1 MANEKDMNGK
11 YITSLN
17 DWSYQEKLANEFISV
32 VYKLFYDKSIELVI
46 FRNQLIDRSSSV
58 ILYRHSYAENI
69 IDKPLRMKDSLKLA
83 KAILRSEIGPARIDI
98 GRLNKEWIDE
108 RNNFVDE
115 EDFVNYKLKGF
126 KRKTNR
132 PCEPRDVI
140 LYGFGRIGRLL
151 VRQLIVQGNGTQLRV
166 RAIVTRGNDDVQI
179 IKRASL
185 FRHDSVHGP
194 FRGVAIENLD
204 DKTIYING
212 HKVLMLAASNPEEI
226 DYTEYGI
233 KNAILIDN
241 TGVFRDREGL
251 SRHLK
256 AKGVDKVLLTAPGKG
271 DIPNIVF
278 GVNEETVKVDEE
290 RIFSAASCTT
300 NAATPILHIIENT
313 FGIEKGHLETVH
325 SYTNDQNL
333 LDNYHNKYRRGR
345 SAPINLVITETGA
358 ASAVA
363 KAIPALE
370 GKLTGNAIRVPTP
383 NVSLVIMSL
392 TLKKETSVEEINTV
406 MRKASLEGHL
416 VQQIK
421 YSTSNDAVS
430 SDFIGEPATSIFDS
444 PATNISQDKKSVV
457 LYVWYDNEFGYAIQV
472 IRVAKMIAKVLR
484 PTYY

>member
-1 MANEKDMNGK
+1 MVPKKDMNGS
-11 YITSLN
+11 YELSLN

-32 VYKLFYDKSIELVI
+32 VYKLFYDKSIELVL
-46 FRNQLIDRSSSV
+46 FRDQLIDRSASV

-69 IDKPLRMKDSLKLA
+69 IDKPLRIKDSLKLS
-83 KAILRSEIGPARIDI
+83 KAILRANLGPSTIDI
-98 GRLNKEWIDE
+98 GRLNQEWTE
-108 RNNFVDE
+108 EQANFVDE
-115 EDFVNYKLKGF
+115 EDFIDFKLKHLVAKKNTGC
-126 KRKTNR
+126 K
-132 PCEPRDVI
+132 PRDVI

-151 VRQLIVQGNGTQLRV
+151 ARQLIIQGNGKQLRV
-166 RAIVTRGNDDVQI
+166 RAIVTRGNDDLHIV
-179 IKRASL
+179 KRASL

-212 HKVLMLAASNPEEI
+212 HKVLVLAANDPEDI

-233 KNAILIDN
+233 KDAILIDN

-251 SRHLK
+251 SRHLN
-256 AKGVDKVLLTAPGKG
+256 AKGIDKVLLTAPGKG

-278 GVNEETVKVDEE
+278 GVNEKSIDVDSEKV
-290 RIFSAASCTT
+290 FSAASCTT
-300 NAATPILHIIENT
+300 NAATPILHLIET
-313 FGIEKGHLETVH
+313 ELGIEKGHLETVH

-333 LDNYHNKYRRGR
+333 LDNYHSKYRRGR
-345 SAPINLVITETGA
+345 SAPMNLVITETGA

-363 KAIPALE
+363 KAIPSLK

-392 TLKKETSVEEINTV
+392 TLKRETSVEEINEL
-406 MRKASLEGHL
+406 MLKASLEGEL

-430 SDFIGEPATSIFDS
+430 SDFIGESATAIFDS
-444 PATNISQDKKSVV
+444 PATLISSDKKNVV
-457 LYVWYDNEFGYAIQV
+457 VYVWYDNEFGYTLQV
-472 IRVAKMIAKVLR
+472 IRVAKMIAGVLH

>member
-1 MANEKDMNGK
+1 MTPKKDMNGNFES
-11 YITSLN
+11 SLN

-32 VYKLFYDKSIELVI
+32 VYKLFYDKSIELAL
-46 FRNQLIDRSSSV
+46 FRDQLIDRSASV

-69 IDKPLRMKDSLKLA
+69 IDRPLHIKDSLKLA
-83 KAILRSEIGPARIDI
+83 KAILHSDIGMSRIDI
-98 GRLNKEWIDE
+98 GRLNREWLEERKNYLDE
-108 RNNFVDE
+108 D
-115 EDFVNYKLKGF
+115 DFINVKLKHLKAPYLKPF
-126 KRKTNR
+126 Q
-132 PCEPRDVI
+132 PRDVI

-151 VRQLIVQGNGTQLRV
+151 ARQLIIQGNGRQLRV
-166 RAIVTRGNDDVQI
+166 RAIVTRGNDDLHI

-194 FRGVAIENLD
+194 FRGVAIENLE

-212 HKVLMLAASNPEEI
+212 HKVLMLAAQNPEDI

-256 AKGVDKVLLTAPGKG
+256 AKGVDKVLLTAPGKD
-271 DIPNIVF
+271 DIPNIVY
-278 GVNEETVKVDEE
+278 GINDKDINVKKE

-300 NAATPILHIIENT
+300 NAATPVLWLIEKT

-333 LDNYHNKYRRGR
+333 LDNFHKKYRRGR
-345 SAPINLVITETGA
+345 GAPLNLVITETGA
-358 ASAVA
+358 AQAVA
-363 KAIPALE
+363 KAIPSLQ

-383 NVSLVIMSL
+383 NVSLVIMTL
-392 TLKKETSVEEINTV
+392 TLKKETSVEEVNEL
-406 MRKASLEGHL
+406 MRRASLEGDL
-416 VQQIK
+416 VRQIK

-430 SDFIGEPATSIFDS
+430 SDFVGEPGTSIFDS
-444 PATNISQDKKSVV
+444 PATKISRDKKTIVI
-457 LYVWYDNEFGYAIQV
+457 YVWYDNEFGYAIQV
-472 IRVAKMIAKVLR
+472 IRVAKMIGGVLR

>member
-1 MANEKDMNGK
+1 MVPKKDMNGS
-11 YITSLN
+11 YERSLN

-32 VYKLFYDKSIELVI
+32 VYKLFYDKSIELVL
-46 FRNQLIDRSSSV
+46 FRDQLIDRSASV

-69 IDKPLRMKDSLKLA
+69 IDKPLRIKDSLKLS
-83 KAILRSEIGPARIDI
+83 KAILRANLGPSTIDI
-98 GRLNKEWIDE
+98 GRLNQEWTE
-108 RNNFVDE
+108 EQSNFVDE
-115 EDFVNYKLKGF
+115 EDFIDFKLNHLEAK
-126 KRKTNR
+126 KHPDCK
-132 PCEPRDVI
+132 PRDVI

-151 VRQLIVQGNGTQLRV
+151 ARQLIIQGNGKQLRV
-166 RAIVTRGNDDVQI
+166 RAIVTRGNDDLHVV
-179 IKRASL
+179 KRASL

-212 HKVLMLAASNPEEI
+212 HKVLVLAANSPEEI

-233 KNAILIDN
+233 KDAILIDN
-241 TGVFRDREGL
+241 TGIFRDREGL

-278 GVNEETVKVDEE
+278 GVNEKRIDIDSEKV
-290 RIFSAASCTT
+290 FSAASCTT
-300 NAATPILHIIENT
+300 NAATPILHLIENE

-333 LDNYHNKYRRGR
+333 LDNFHSKYRRGR
-345 SAPINLVITETGA
+345 SAPLNLVITETGA
-358 ASAVA
+358 ASAIA
-363 KAIPALE
+363 KAIPSLK
-370 GKLTGNAIRVPTP
+370 GRLTGNAIRVPTP

-392 TLKKETSVEEINTV
+392 TLKRETTVEEVNEL
-406 MRKASLEGHL
+406 MRKASLEGEL

-430 SDFIGEPATSIFDS
+430 SDFIGESATAIFDS
-444 PATNISQDKKSVV
+444 PATLISSDKKNIVV
-457 LYVWYDNEFGYAIQV
+457 YVWYDNEFGYAIQV
-472 IRVAKMIAKVLR
+472 IRVAKMIAGVLH

>member
-1 MANEKDMNGK
+1 MNGS
-11 YITSLN
+11 YERSLN

-32 VYKLFYDKSIELVI
+32 VYKLFYDKSIELVL
-46 FRNQLIDRSSSV
+46 FRDQLIDRSASV

-69 IDKPLRMKDSLKLA
+69 IDKPLRIKDSLKLA
-83 KAILRSEIGPARIDI
+83 KAILRANLGPSTIDI
-98 GRLNKEWIDE
+98 GRLNQEWTE
-108 RNNFVDE
+108 EQSNFVDE
-115 EDFVNYKLKGF
+115 EDFIDFKLKHLEA
-126 KRKTNR
+126 KKH
-132 PCEPRDVI
+132 PDCKPRDVI

-151 VRQLIVQGNGTQLRV
+151 ARQLIIQGNGKQLRV
-166 RAIVTRGNDDVQI
+166 RAIVTRGNDDLHVV
-179 IKRASL
+179 KRASL

-212 HKVLMLAASNPEEI
+212 HKVLVLAANSPEEI

-233 KNAILIDN
+233 KDAILIDN
-241 TGVFRDREGL
+241 TGIFRDREGL

-278 GVNEETVKVDEE
+278 GVNEKRIDIDSEKV
-290 RIFSAASCTT
+290 FSAASCTT
-300 NAATPILHIIENT
+300 NAATPILHLIENE

-333 LDNYHNKYRRGR
+333 LDNFHSKYRRGR
-345 SAPINLVITETGA
+345 SAPLNLVITETGA
-358 ASAVA
+358 ASAIA
-363 KAIPALE
+363 KAIPSLK
-370 GKLTGNAIRVPTP
+370 GRLTGNAIRVPTP

-392 TLKKETSVEEINTV
+392 TLKRETTVEEVNEL
-406 MRKASLEGHL
+406 MRKASLEGEL

-430 SDFIGEPATSIFDS
+430 SDFIGESATAIFDS
-444 PATNISQDKKSVV
+444 PATLISSDKKNIVV
-457 LYVWYDNEFGYAIQV
+457 YVWYDNEFGYTIQV
-472 IRVAKMIAKVLR
+472 IRVAKMIAGVLH

>member
-1 MANEKDMNGK
+1 MANAKEMNGK
-11 YITSLN
+11 YESHIN

-32 VYKLFYDKSIELVI
+32 VYKLFYDKSIELVL
-46 FRNQLIDRSSSV
+46 FRNQLIDRSASV

-69 IDKPLRMKDSLKLA
+69 IDKPLRIKDSLKLA
-83 KAILRSEIGPARIDI
+83 KAILHSDIGPARIDI
-98 GRLNKEWIDE
+98 GRLNREWTE
-108 RNNFVDE
+108 EHNNFVDE
-115 EDFVNYKLKGF
+115 EDFVNYKLKGL
-126 KRKTNR
+126 KKQSNK
-132 PCEPRDVI
+132 PCKPRDVI

-151 VRQLIVQGNGTQLRV
+151 ARQLIIQGNGTQLNV

-212 HKVLMLAASNPEEI
+212 HKVLMLAANSPEEI

-233 KNAILIDN
+233 QNAILIDN
-241 TGVFRDREGL
+241 TGIFRDREGL

-278 GVNEETVKVDEE
+278 GVNEKTVDVDKEK
-290 RIFSAASCTT
+290 IFSAASCTT
-300 NAATPILHIIENT
+300 NAATPVLYLMENI

-333 LDNYHNKYRRGR
+333 LDNYHKKYRRGR
-345 SAPINLVITETGA
+345 AAPLNLVITETGA
-358 ASAVA
+358 ANAVA
-363 KAIPALE
+363 KAIPSLK

-392 TLKKETSVEEINTV
+392 TLKKETSVEEVNEV
-406 MRKASLEGHL
+406 MRKASLEGQL

-430 SDFIGEPATSIFDS
+430 SDFIGEPATAIFDS
-444 PATNISQDKKSVV
+444 PATKISQDKKNVV
-457 LYVWYDNEFGYAIQV
+457 LYVWYDNEYGYAVQV

>member
-1 MANEKDMNGK
+1 MKNEKDMNGK

-32 VYKLFYDKSIELVI
+32 VYKLFYDKAIELVL

-69 IDKPLRMKDSLKLA
+69 IDKPLRIKDSLKLA
-83 KAILRSEIGPARIDI
+83 KAILRSEMGPARIDI
-98 GRLNKEWIDE
+98 GRLNREWVEE
-108 RNNFVDE
+108 RTKFNDE
-115 EDFVNYKLKGF
+115 EDFLDYKLKSL
-126 KRKTNR
+126 KKKNNQ

-140 LYGFGRIGRLL
+140 LFGFGRIGRLL
-151 VRQLIVQGNGTQLRV
+151 ARQLIVQGNGTQLRL
-166 RAIVTRGNDDVQI
+166 RAIVTRGNDDIQI

-194 FRGVAIENLD
+194 FRGVAIEHLD

-212 HKVLMLAASNPEEI
+212 HKVLMLAADSPEEI

-241 TGVFRDREGL
+241 TGIFRDREGL
-251 SRHLK
+251 SRHLN

-278 GVNEETVKVDEE
+278 GVNEQTVNIDKEKV
-290 RIFSAASCTT
+290 FSAASCTT
-300 NAATPILHIIENT
+300 NAATPILYMMEKT
-313 FGIEKGHLETVH
+313 FGIVKGHLETVH

-333 LDNYHNKYRRGR
+333 LDNYHKKYRRGR

-358 ASAVA
+358 AQAIA
-363 KAIPALE
+363 KAIPSLK

-392 TLKKETSVEEINTV
+392 SLKRETTIEEVNEV
-406 MRKASLEGHL
+406 MRKASLEGGL

-421 YSTSNDAVS
+421 FSTSNDAVS
-430 SDFIGEPATSIFDS
+430 SDFTGEPATSIFDS
-444 PATNISQDKKSVV
+444 PATKISQDKKDVV

>member
-1 MANEKDMNGK
+1 MANEKNMNGK

-32 VYKLFYDKSIELVI
+32 VYKLFYDKSIELVL

-69 IDKPLRMKDSLKLA
+69 IDKPLRIKDSLKLA
-83 KAILRSEIGPARIDI
+83 KAILHADIGPARIDI
-98 GRLNKEWIDE
+98 GRLNREWTEE
-108 RNNFVDE
+108 RNNFTDE
-115 EDFVNYKLKGF
+115 DDFVNFKLK
-126 KRKTNR
+126 KLLRKNNK
-132 PCEPRDVI
+132 PCEPRDVV

-151 VRQLIVQGNGTQLRV
+151 ARQLIVLGTGTQLRV
-166 RAIVTRGNDDVQI
+166 RAIVTRGNDDLHI

-212 HKVLMLAASNPEEI
+212 HKVLMLAANKPEDI

-233 KNAILIDN
+233 ENAILIDN
-241 TGVFRDREGL
+241 TGVYRDREGL

-256 AKGVDKVLLTAPGKG
+256 AKGISKVLLTAPGKG

-278 GVNEETVKVDEE
+278 GVNEKTVNVDKEN
-290 RIFSAASCTT
+290 IFSAASCTT
-300 NAATPILHIIENT
+300 NAVTPVLYLMENV

-333 LDNYHNKYRRGR
+333 LDNFHKKYRRGR
-345 SAPINLVITETGA
+345 AAPLNLVITETGA
-358 ASAVA
+358 ANAVA
-363 KAIPALE
+363 KAIPSLK

-383 NVSLVIMSL
+383 NVSLAILSL
-392 TLKKETSVEEINTV
+392 TLKRETTVEEVNET
-406 MRKASLEGHL
+406 MRKASLEGGL

-430 SDFIGEPATSIFDS
+430 SDFIGEPATAIFDS
-444 PATNISQDKKSVV
+444 PATKISNDNKSVV
-457 LYVWYDNEFGYAIQV
+457 LYVWYDNEFGYTVQV
-472 IRVAKMIAKVLR
+472 IRVAKMVAKVLR